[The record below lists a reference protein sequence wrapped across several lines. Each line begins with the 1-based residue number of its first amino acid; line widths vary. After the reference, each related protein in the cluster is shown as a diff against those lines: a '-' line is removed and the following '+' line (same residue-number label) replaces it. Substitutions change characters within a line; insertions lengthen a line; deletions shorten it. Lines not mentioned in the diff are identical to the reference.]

1 MGSLTSRSVQPGAAV
16 ATGQVPGSRPTR
28 TEVDVGGAERAERRR
43 RQQAAQAAQ
52 GSPPTAITP
61 GSAGR
66 RKVGVALV
74 AVGVLLALVVGG
86 GIWLQTRDDSGELPA
101 AIPVAA
107 PAADYPVQAQGDVIV
122 AGKPGAAV
130 TIDIYEDFLCPICGD
145 FEGQYGDRLAQA
157 AASGAATVRY
167 HPVAILDGRS
177 DPPGYSTLAA
187 ATALC
192 AADAGIYPVVHESLF
207 ATQPEEGG
215 TGWTQAQLLQLGR
228 DVGAG
233 DDFTRCLRED
243 GPQRAAAATRQARLE
258 VSGPQGLGTPTVL
271 VNGEVADLGD
281 NNWLDDALGTGGG

>member
-1 MGSLTSRSVQPGAAV
+1 
-16 ATGQVPGSRPTR
+16 
-28 TEVDVGGAERAERRR
+28 VGGAERAERRR

-52 GSPPTAITP
+52 GSTPTAITP

-107 PAADYPVQAQGDVIV
+107 PAADYPVQAQGDAIV

-130 TIDIYEDFLCPICGD
+130 TIDIYEDFHCPICGD
-145 FEGQYGDRLAQA
+145 FEGQYGDRLQQA
-157 AASGAATVRY
+157 AASGGATVRY
-167 HPVAILDGRS
+167 HPVAILDRSS

-187 ATALC
+187 GTALC

-228 DVGAG
+228 DVGAD

-243 GPQRAAAATRQARLE
+243 GPQRAAAATRQARLD
-258 VSGPQGLGTPTVL
+258 VSGPQGLGTPTVF

-281 NNWLDDALGTGGG
+281 SDWLDDALGTGGG